1 MQIKPGYLL
10 RNVLDMYVV
19 MGVGREA
26 YQPNRIMSVNET
38 GAFLWEM
45 LVKGAERSAL
55 VEAMLARYEVDQS
68 TAEKDVDAFLAQL
81 TDKGLIQP

>member
-1 MQIKPGYLL
+1 MKIKPGYIL

-26 YQPNRIMSVNET
+26 YQPNRIMSLNET

-45 LVKGAERSAL
+45 LVTGAERDDL
-55 VEAMLARYEVDQS
+55 VAAMLERYEVEPQ
-68 TAEKDVDAFLAQL
+68 TAKRDVDAFLVQL
-81 TDKGLIQP
+81 RDKGLIQP